1 MSLGLIRSL
10 APAVLPAL
18 LTLAGLPPAAAAQV
32 EITLQGGMHLNPTG
46 VPGHALEQGS
56 GRPAGARAAVGEATT
71 VGVRVGL
78 DLSER
83 WVLDG
88 GLAWSHSTSRDGAVG
103 QPIPPVG
110 SSTLFAS
117 SSVQARLTDPAA
129 RLVLVGG
136 IGPALIFER
145 GGGTEAARR
154 TNIGGLATLAGVLRL
169 DTRLSIRLDAQEYW
183 FSAPIGDSY
192 TPHLGTRPV
201 RSSSAT
207 LRHDFVL
214 LAGIS
219 WRTE

>member
-1 MSLGLIRSL
+1 MSLRLVRPL
-10 APAVLPAL
+10 APALLPAL
-18 LTLAGLPPAAAAQV
+18 LALAGLPPSATAQV
-32 EITLQGGMHLNPTG
+32 EITLQGGMHLDPSG
-46 VPGHALEQGS
+46 VSGHALEQRS
-56 GRPAGARAAVGEATT
+56 GRQAAGRAAVGEATT
-71 VGVRVGL
+71 AGARVGL

-88 GLAWSHSTSRDGAVG
+88 GLAWSRNTSRDGAVG

-110 SSTLFAS
+110 TSTLFAS
-117 SSVQARLTDPAA
+117 STIQGRLTDPGA

-136 IGPALIFER
+136 MGPALIFER
-145 GGGTEAARR
+145 GYGTKSARR

-169 DTRLSIRLDAQEYW
+169 DTKLSLRLDAQQYW

-201 RSSSAT
+201 RSSATT

-219 WRTE
+219 WRPD